1 MEGFDTAGSFGLKV
15 LNARD
20 ADRRYT
26 REIAFR
32 TRPPTELLSGPP
44 GSRVRPW
51 DSVSIGEP
59 RMAL

>member
-20 ADRRYT
+20 ADRRFT

-32 TRPPTELLSGPP
+32 TRPPTELLSGPT
-44 GSRVRPW
+44 RVRPW
-51 DSVSIGEP
+51 DSVSVGEP